1 MELHDLQQTI
11 QTFCQERDWDQFHD
25 PKELA
30 IGLST
35 EANELLS
42 LFRFI
47 TKDELNDVIQNKR
60 NKVED
65 ELMDVLFFVLRFASL
80 YNIDIPKAFQ
90 TKMEQNAIK
99 YPVDLVKGKNKK
111 YNEY

>member
-1 MELHDLQQTI
+1 MELNNLQEMI
-11 QTFCQERDWDQFHD
+11 RIFCQERDWDQFHD

-47 TKDELNDVIQNKR
+47 SKDELNNVLSQKKDEVA
-60 NKVED
+60 D

-80 YNIDIPKAFQ
+80 YDIDIPTAFQ
-90 TKMEQNAIK
+90 TKMEQNTLK
-99 YPVDLVKGKNKK
+99 YPVELVKGKNKK

>member
-1 MELHDLQQTI
+1 MNTKQAQALIKE
-11 QTFCQERDWDQFHD
+11 FCKQRDWDQFHD

-30 IGLST
+30 IGMST

-42 LFRFI
+42 LFRFLDKQQ
-47 TKDELNDVIQNKR
+47 TLEALTNKR
-60 NKVED
+60 ELIED
-65 ELMDVLFFVLRFASL
+65 ELMDVLFFVLRFAQR
-80 YNIDIPKAFQ
+80 YDVNIEEAFMR
-90 TKMEQNAIK
+90 KMASNDEK

>member
-1 MELHDLQQTI
+1 MELQQLQQI
-11 QTFCQERDWDQFHD
+11 VQTFCQERDWDQFHD

-47 TKDELNDVIQNKR
+47 TKEDLNEVLNKKR
-60 NKVED
+60 SEVED
-65 ELMDVLFFVLRFASL
+65 ELMDVLFFILRFASL
-80 YNIDIPKAFQ
+80 YEIDIPLAFQ
-90 TKMEQNAIK
+90 SKMKQNTIK
-99 YPVDLVKGKNKK
+99 YPVELVKGKNKK